1 MRKNIIDIKTN
12 EKLSVREAARRF
24 GISPNTVHK
33 WCKKIEPKGWRK
45 QRVGKIDME
54 KLEEDV
60 INNPDAYQYERAK
73 RLKVSQA
80 AVHFGLKRLG
90 VTYKKTL
97 EYPKADK
104 EKRAMFL
111 QKIEQYKKEKMPIAY
126 VDESGFAHSM
136 PRTHGYSRMG
146 KRCYGSCDWNA
157 RGRKNVIAALYESSI
172 IGCGIIEDNID
183 TNVFN
188 TWVEKILIP
197 DLPDKSV
204 IVMDNAAF
212 HKSKK
217 LKYYLKARDI

>member
-1 MRKNIIDIKTN
+1 
-12 EKLSVREAARRF
+12 
-24 GISPNTVHK
+24 
-33 WCKKIEPKGWRK
+33 
-45 QRVGKIDME
+45 
-54 KLEEDV
+54 
-60 INNPDAYQYERAK
+60 
-73 RLKVSQA
+73 
-80 AVHFGLKRLG
+80 
-90 VTYKKTL
+90 
-97 EYPKADK
+97 
-104 EKRAMFL
+104 MFL

-188 TWVEKILIP
+188 TWVEKILIT

-217 LKYYLKARDI
+217 T